1 MFAFLRAIGLNPIEW
16 GRALAATGS
25 ASPYIGE
32 VLDRAFEMA
41 QAVVVLMTPDE
52 VAYLISDHATGVD
65 DPDTNPAPQARPNV
79 LFEAGMAMGRDPRRT
94 VLVELGGLR
103 PFSDV
108 AGRHAVRLN
117 DTAEKRKD
125 LAQRLTTAGCDV
137 DTSGT
142 DWLKVGDFSAPR
154 VPGGPVGRRVPSTAA
169 GKRNNL
175 DAKFLSR
182 SSGSD
187 RIQLMNVSSDDVF
200 DLTSPNARE
209 FHGRIDGF
217 PIPRLP
223 AGKSA
228 NLIVVMAMGA
238 PDTWDLV
245 VGGRTES
252 GEEFTEALFLDLNS

>member
-1 MFAFLRAIGLNPIEW
+1 MFAFLRAIGLSPIEW
-16 GRALAATGS
+16 SRAVASTGS

-32 VLDRAFEMA
+32 VLDTAFDMA
-41 QAVVVLMTPDE
+41 QAIVVLMTPDE
-52 VAYLISDHATGVD
+52 VAYLVSDHASGGD
-65 DPDTNPAPQARPNV
+65 DPDTTPGPQARPNV
-79 LFEAGMAMGRDPRRT
+79 LFEAGIAMGRDPRRT
-94 VLVELGGLR
+94 VLVELGQLR
-103 PFSDV
+103 PFSDI

-117 DTAEKRKD
+117 DTPEKRKD

-137 DTSGT
+137 DISGT
-142 DWLKVGDFSAPR
+142 DWLKEGDFSAPKA
-154 VPGGPVGRRVPSTAA
+154 PGGPMGRRVPSTAA
-169 GKRNNL
+169 GKRNHL
-175 DAKFLSR
+175 DAKFLGR

-187 RIQLMNVSSDDVF
+187 RIQLMNVGPDDVF

-228 NLIVVMAMGA
+228 NLIVMMAMGA

-245 VGGRTES
+245 VEGHTES
-252 GEEFTEALFLDLNS
+252 GDGFTEALFLDLNS